1 MREIEFA
8 ELGGDPAARD
18 DGVHLA
24 GRCYQG
30 PILVGDVFVEAV
42 TADGKQEI
50 ALRLDQVLL
59 YGRPSDELDPGLTA
73 EITLSGEGLQH
84 VKAGVLLRGQVPDS

>member
-1 MREIEFA
+1 MRQIEFA
-8 ELGGDPAARD
+8 ELRGDPATSG
-18 DGVHLA
+18 DGVRLA

-30 PILVGDVFVEAV
+30 PIRIGDVFVEA
-42 TADGKQEI
+42 AAGDGQHEI

-73 EITLSGEGLQH
+73 EITLSGAGARH
-84 VKAGVLLRGQVPDS
+84 VVAGVLLRGEMAD